1 MTLYLKYRPQTIG
14 DLDSEKVRTTL
25 KKIVS
30 GNNLPH
36 AFLFA
41 GPKGTGKTSAARIL
55 AKLINC
61 EKPAKENEP
70 CNKCNQCTSTTNGS
84 NMDVIELDAAS
95 NRGIDDVR
103 ALKDNIILSPVA
115 GKKKIYIIDEAH
127 MLTTEASNAFL
138 KTLEEPPAHVIFIL
152 ATTNPEKLPATVTSR
167 LSTVVFE
174 KAGQAE
180 IANKLKKVVVGEKLK
195 ADEGVVEVIAKAA
208 DGSFRDAIKILEQLS
223 SQTDSI
229 DIKIAQDYIVRNKVL
244 SPSDFLEIISS
255 KNTKLAIEKIEQIA
269 ATGGS
274 IRNFMDLLIAKLHEE
289 ILAKNGVGVSEF
301 LSLTKLLYDAK
312 RDLHVTP
319 IEQLPLEV
327 AVIKWC
333 SEADPLPKSP
343 QALSKKE
350 EPKEEIVQKVTIN
363 IDSASSQISKK
374 KELEDELKQIEKEK
388 PQVPDLNLPNKDIAV
403 GDEVGDDVWHK
414 ILENVRTKNTSIE
427 ALLRAA
433 HPIGFDGQTLT
444 LGVYYQFHKERLEV
458 LQNRKTLEDVLCI
471 TFGKPLIKVSY
482 KLTERKNNPALPKK
496 PDLLTKTQDKDIIDA
511 AREIFGS

>member
-14 DLDSEKVRTTL
+14 DLDSEKVKITL
-25 KKIVS
+25 KKLVS
-30 GNNLPH
+30 GNNFPH

-55 AKLINC
+55 AKVINC
-61 EKPAKENEP
+61 EKPQENEP

-152 ATTNPEKLPATVTSR
+152 ATTNPEKLPTTVTSR
-167 LSTVVFE
+167 LSTVIFE
-174 KAGQAE
+174 KGGVEE
-180 IANKLKKVVVGEKLK
+180 IANKLKKVVGGEKIK
-195 ADEGVVEVIAKAA
+195 IEDGAVEVIAKAA
-208 DGSFRDAIKILEQLS
+208 DGSFRDGIKILEQLS
-223 SQTDSI
+223 SQSDLIDVKTATDF
-229 DIKIAQDYIVRNKVL
+229 VTRNKVL
-244 SPSDFLEIISS
+244 TPDQFLEILSA
-255 KNTKLAIEKIEQIA
+255 KNTKLAIDKIEQIA
-269 ATGGS
+269 STGGS
-274 IRNFMDLLIAKLHEE
+274 VRNFMDALIAKLHEE
-289 ILAKNGVGVSEF
+289 IIAKSGKGVSSY

-327 AVIKWC
+327 AVIKWAGIDV
-333 SEADPLPKSP
+333 STKEGVVPVVP
-343 QALSKKE
+343 KKE
-350 EPKEEIVQKVTIN
+350 EVQKPSIN
-363 IDSASSQISKK
+363 IVSDSPQISKK
-374 KELEDELKQIEKEK
+374 KELEEELRQIENKK
-388 PQVPDLNLPNKDIAV
+388 PQDPINLPNKDVVV
-403 GDEVGDDVWHK
+403 GDEVGDDIWHK

-433 HPIGFDGQTLT
+433 HPMGFDGQTLT

-458 LQNRKTLEDVLCI
+458 IQNRKTLEDVLCV
-471 TFGKPLIKVSY
+471 TFGKPLVKVSY
-482 KLTERKNNPALPKK
+482 KLTERKSTPSLPKK
-496 PDLLTKTQDKDIIDA
+496 PDLLTTTKDTDIIEA
-511 AREIFGS
+511 AKEIFGS